1 MKIHFASAFPRQS
14 FFPRL
19 VGFYIN
25 SLGIY
30 FGNLGKNFDEKLT
43 CKDAPFTSNFT
54 KNKYSVYNYCCINF
68 VAQILFAMPFALF
81 SRQKLRFKKIAF
93 QMLYLS
99 SKDKYERKMLNRL
112 KRSFKIKNN
121 INSFCLMSQAF
132 LRRQMNKC

>member
-1 MKIHFASAFPRQS
+1 MEIFHVEIPVKIYAGCWPSPRISAFFAAANKMPRS
-14 FFPRL
+14 LYENAFCLSLSSAIFLPRL
-19 VGFYIN
+19 AGFYIN

-54 KNKYSVYNYCCINF
+54 KNKYYVYNYCCINF

-93 QMLYLS
+93 
-99 SKDKYERKMLNRL
+99 
-112 KRSFKIKNN
+112 
-121 INSFCLMSQAF
+121 
-132 LRRQMNKC
+132 